1 MLTATLN
8 IVTKALASSF
18 YLIQFFKSRNLY
30 DKAYNQ
36 FREWCKR
43 KKVQT
48 YTENVMLAYLH
59 EISNEYKSS
68 TIALIFGISGA
79 CLGYEITNLRVDDI
93 EVVVSS
99 LIITIPT
106 KISRTFVVTRTEGN
120 TNLLDLYR
128 KYATLRPPHTSH
140 GRFFVFYKS
149 GKCTTQPVGK
159 NTFGKIPSII
169 ATYLGLSDPT
179 LYTGHCL
186 RRSSATLLLTRADI
200 TTIKR
205 HGGWKSTTVAEG
217 YIDNSVQNKT
227 NIANQVLQAATTVK
241 KTINLSKEN
250 VSFSEVPSNINFNSC
265 ENVTFTINVN
275 KQELHFV

>member
-1 MLTATLN
+1 M
-8 IVTKALASSF
+8 
-18 YLIQFFKSRNLY
+18 
-30 DKAYNQ
+30 
-36 FREWCKR
+36 
-43 KKVQT
+43 
-48 YTENVMLAYLH
+48 
-59 EISNEYKSS
+59 
-68 TIALIFGISGA
+68 IFGISGA
-79 CLGYEITNLRVDDI
+79 CRGDELTNLKVDDI
-93 EVVVSS
+93 EDVVSS
-99 LIITIPT
+99 LIITIPNTKT
-106 KISRTFVVTRTEGN
+106 KISRTFVVTRNEGN
-120 TNLLDLYR
+120 INLLDLYR
-128 KYATLRPPHTSH
+128 KYAALRPSHTSH

-186 RRSSATLLLTRADI
+186 RRSSATLLADAGADI

-227 NIANQVLQAATTVK
+227 NIANQVLQAATTVQ

-275 KQELHFV
+275 K